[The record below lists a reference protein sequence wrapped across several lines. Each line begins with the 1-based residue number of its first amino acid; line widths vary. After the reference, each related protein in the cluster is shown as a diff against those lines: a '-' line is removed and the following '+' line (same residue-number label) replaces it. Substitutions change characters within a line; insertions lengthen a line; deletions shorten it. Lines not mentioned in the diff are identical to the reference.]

1 MRRIMLHC
9 VIIVA
14 LAGLAIACSGG
25 GGGTAATAGGSGTAT
40 GTFTKEV
47 AFTTGFDYWG
57 GDDESRI
64 MNLYLADDIHGSGW
78 ITSISVRHH
87 LALASSAT
95 CPGMIIRMGHTASV
109 NLVSTFADNV
119 NNGKGSFQ
127 TVFNGTVSVP
137 AGGTDAYYSIP
148 LSQPFYYNGVDNLVV
163 DFTYLSSCSASAG
176 IVAHNTSYNANVFA
190 DGSGSSTALTGDVLT
205 QVTDMK
211 FHFSGGDDYFVPT
224 TGVATPNTWPFNIN
238 PLAGR
243 KVQMLYTKDEIN
255 GSGPITGIGFPVA
268 SVTSAQ
274 QYTVTIRLGHSA
286 LTALGTTFA
295 DNFSSTPVTVAN
307 NAVFTVPAGVP
318 TGGFVWLPLPNGAFT
333 YNGTD
338 SLVMEIEVIDNGSAT
353 GEVDWLINTA
363 YGRSVKLGGNLGA
376 STGSVNQYAHYTKFR
391 FAGGTVDVIT
401 AENIY
406 LTFPYGMLAN
416 KQQFL
421 YRAAELGAKGSISRL
436 AYRLRSDSVAST
448 YGNFELVLG
457 DTTNTTLGDTSFS
470 GNMTNAQTVYS
481 GTYTIPAGLKT
492 GDWVEIPLSTPFAYD
507 GVGNLVVQTSNLAG
521 SVNHIFVESNAT
533 RYPNRRAYRSNNT
546 GDDPNDRDEILADL
560 RLWIQ

>member
-1 MRRIMLHC
+1 MKRIILFC
-9 VIIVA
+9 AIVA
-14 LAGLAIACSGG
+14 SLAILATGCSGG
-25 GGGTAATAGGSGTAT
+25 GGGGAVTGGSGTAT

-57 GDDESRI
+57 GDDEGRI

-87 LALASSAT
+87 LALASPAT
-95 CPGMIIRMGHTASV
+95 CPGMIIRMGHTASGA
-109 NLVSTFADNV
+109 LVSTFADNV

-137 AGGTDAYYSIP
+137 AGGADAYYSLP

-163 DFTYLSSCSASAG
+163 DLVYLSSCSASAG
-176 IVAHNTSYNANVFA
+176 IVAHATSYNANVFEI
-190 DGSGSSTALTGDVLT
+190 GPGSSTDPTGTVVAQL
-205 QVTDMK
+205 TDMK
-211 FHFSGGDDYFVPT
+211 FNFAGGDDNFVPA
-224 TGVATPNTWPFNIN
+224 TGTVNSNTWPFNTN
-238 PLAGR
+238 AAAGR
-243 KVQMLYTKDEIN
+243 KVQMLYTKDEVN

-295 DNFSSTPVTVAN
+295 NNFSSTPVTVAN
-307 NAVFTVPAGVP
+307 NAVFTIPAGVP
-318 TGGFVWLPLPNGAFT
+318 IGGFVWLPLPNGAFT

-338 SLVMEIEVIDNGSAT
+338 SLVMEIEVIDNSSAT

-376 STGSVNQYAHYTKFR
+376 TTGSVNQYAHYTKFR

-401 AENIY
+401 SENSN
-406 LTFPYGMLAN
+406 LTFPYGTVSN
-416 KQQFL
+416 TQQFL
-421 YRAAELGAKGSISRL
+421 YRAAELGTKGSISRI
-436 AYRLRSDSVAST
+436 AYRLRLDSTEST
-448 YGNFELVLG
+448 YGSFHVVLG
-457 DTTNTTLGDTSFS
+457 HTTNTTLGDTSFS

-481 GTYTIPAGLKT
+481 GTYTIPAGLKA

-507 GVGNLVVQTSNLAG
+507 GVSNLVVQTSNLSGVDNRISAEG
-521 SVNHIFVESNAT
+521 NAT
-533 RYPNRRAYRSNNT
+533 RFPDRRAYRSNNT
-546 GDDPNDRDEILADL
+546 GDDPHGSDSILADV
-560 RLWIQ
+560 RLIIQ